1 MTPFLHRLT
10 AHIRRLAGFE
20 LAGPEL
26 RRRIIWLPALAAGIA
41 LFAGLFAAA
50 PAADDPGAIRVVDS
64 EDRKSALPLHP
75 SAPTRININTASR
88 EELMTLDEI
97 ADARADQIIENRLFC
112 HIDELLN
119 LERFPPA
126 VLEANKDLLV
136 ADGQCD

>member
-10 AHIRRLAGFE
+10 AHIRRLAGLE

-41 LFAGLFAAA
+41 LFTGLFAAA

-64 EDRKSALPLHP
+64 EDRKSALPQHP
-75 SAPTRININTASR
+75 SAPTRLNINTASK
-88 EELMTLDEI
+88 EELMTLEEI
-97 ADARADQIIENRLFC
+97 GDARADQIIDARQLHCF
-112 HIDELLN
+112 DDLSYLN
-119 LERFPPA
+119 RFPPA